1 MYCPK
6 CGQSQVSADVRFCS
20 RCGFPLVV
28 VGDLLVTG
36 GALPAHLPAGH
47 ETVGARPMSPRRRG
61 VRKGIA
67 IFLASIL
74 LLPFFGIMH
83 EAIGTPLEF
92 MMFGALGILIGLI
105 RIIFAVFFQDGAPRA
120 PQFASPPPQLY
131 TPPIASRLHSPAQE
145 SLPHPQQGAPVN
157 DYRRPPVHTAE
168 IMHPPSVTDHTTR
181 LLDKQTDPSEQ

>member
-36 GALPAHLPAGH
+36 GALPAHVAAAGH
-47 ETVGARPMSPRRRG
+47 EAVGLRPMSPRRRG

-83 EAIGTPLEF
+83 EAIGTPQEF

-120 PQFASPPPQLY
+120 PHVAPPPQLY
-131 TPPIASRLHSPAQE
+131 TPPIASRLHSPAHE
-145 SLPHPQQGAPVN
+145 PLPHAQGVPVN
-157 DYRRPPVHTAE
+157 DYRQPQVHTAE
-168 IMHPPSVTDHTTR
+168 ILHPPSVTDHTTR
-181 LLDKQTDPSEQ
+181 LLDKHTDSAEQ